1 MHLLYVDESGTP
13 SDSTL
18 NHFVLSGI
26 SVFEKQTHWIEQE
39 MNAIAA
45 RFNAD
50 DPYERELHGSP
61 MRGGRDGWKNFSFN
75 DRKQAIKDC
84 LALLTQKHRD
94 IRIFACVVPK
104 GALDGKDVITESFYN
119 FSSRIAIY

>member
-50 DPYERELHGSP
+50 DPYERELHGSDLP
-61 MRGGRDGWKNFSFN
+61 PR
-75 DRKQAIKDC
+75 
-84 LALLTQKHRD
+84 
-94 IRIFACVVPK
+94 
-104 GALDGKDVITESFYN
+104 LDTTLS
-119 FSSRIAIY
+119 